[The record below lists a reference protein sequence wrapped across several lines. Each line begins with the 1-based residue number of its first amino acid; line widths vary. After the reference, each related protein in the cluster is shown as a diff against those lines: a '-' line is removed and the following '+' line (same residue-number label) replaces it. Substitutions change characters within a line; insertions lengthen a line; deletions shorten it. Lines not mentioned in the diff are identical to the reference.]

1 METIHSY
8 IFETQWASM
17 SEYKSLDLFSLAIAY
32 HESGYTRNYI
42 SYKLIYLK
50 NHSFLLLSSEQ
61 TKQ

>member
-1 METIHSY
+1 
-8 IFETQWASM
+8 M
-17 SEYKSLDLFSLAIAY
+17 SEYKSLNFFSLVVAY
-32 HESGYTRNYI
+32 HENGYTRNYI